1 MTRAG
6 ARIVRARAATVVVVL
21 GTALALALAAPHM
34 RFTTEI
40 TAFLPDDG
48 ANRGAQIAALLA
60 NSEFARVM
68 VIDLAIDPAIDS
80 PPGAP
85 PAPDRLGE
93 LTRGLLG
100 FLRTQPDVAVARS
113 GFTEA
118 DVAQVLAF
126 LEAWPATT
134 FLPRTAYADDALRA
148 RLAELRDQ
156 LASPLGVVIRRTA
169 PRDPLGGLWEPV
181 RALREARGSS
191 LVDDGGILF
200 TRDHRHAFAFVET
213 RSSPFDS
220 DAQRR
225 FRAVLD
231 GWLASAPRGARM
243 QTAGTAQFAIA
254 SETQIKDDVNRIGT
268 ISTVGIVAIFLVLF
282 GSLRMILLGFVP
294 MLFGSAVAVLACEAV
309 FGEIHGITIAFGTS
323 LLGVGLDYVEH
334 YYAHFVLTEAP
345 AGTAAPAA
353 IMKQVAPSLLAGAL
367 TTILGFIGI
376 AASGVAGLR
385 QMAVFSVIA
394 IIASMAATYWIVPPW
409 MPARYRP
416 PRSLGV
422 VDRGALAVLARVTRR
437 RWGRHWRA
445 ALLALAVLVAA
456 LSARAAEFSD
466 NVDMLVGDR
475 GAYAADDRAVRARL
489 GPEWSCFAVITATGD
504 DALLDAIARTTAE
517 LARAKAA
524 GTIASFVPL
533 DRLLP
538 GRGEQLARFAAA
550 RDAAPRIRRAMAEL
564 EFVPDQFAAFWD
576 ALGAPA
582 PRVLTLA
589 DVRRSPLAPLL
600 SAWVPTQATP
610 IALIPLIGATDLA
623 ALRAQVPSA
632 AIVAPSQTIVELF
645 RGVRIQT
652 VIASLLGLAAIFGL
666 LVARYRSARKSL
678 VALAPGLLACVAT
691 VGALVAAGV
700 ALNILHVMSLLLV
713 VSMGVDFG
721 IFLVD
726 TTDTLAESAR
736 TLVSI
741 FTASI
746 TTVLSFGLL
755 GLSQSP
761 GLAALGVTVTLGTT
775 LSLVFCVVMAALAG
789 PRVAPG
795 ALAP

>member
-1 MTRAG
+1 VTRW
-6 ARIVRARAATVVVVL
+6 RARAATLIVVL
-21 GTALALALAAPHM
+21 GTALGFAAAVPHM
-34 RFTTEI
+34 RFTTQI
-40 TAFLPDDG
+40 TAFLPDDS

-60 NSEFARVM
+60 ESEFARVM
-68 VIDLAIDPAIDS
+68 VIDLS
-80 PPGAP
+80 VEP
-85 PAPDRLGE
+85 PAPDRLGA
-93 LTRGLLG
+93 LTRALLE
-100 FLRTQPDVAVARS
+100 FLRTQPDVAMARS

-118 DVAQVLAF
+118 DVTATLAF
-126 LEAWPATT
+126 LEGYPATA
-134 FLPRTAYADDALRA
+134 FVPRTAYTDDALRA
-148 RLAELRDQ
+148 RLSELRDQ
-156 LASPLGVVIRRTA
+156 LASPLGVVVRRTA

-181 RALREARGSS
+181 RALREVRGSS
-191 LVDDGGILF
+191 LIDDDGILF

-231 GWLASAPRGARM
+231 GWIERAPRGLQM

-254 SETQIKDDVNRIGT
+254 SEAQIKDDVNRIG
-268 ISTVGIVAIFLVLF
+268 ILSTVGMVAIFLVLF

-294 MLFGSAVAVLACEAV
+294 MLFGSAVAVLACEAL

-345 AGTAAPAA
+345 PAA
-353 IMKQVAPSLLAGAL
+353 TMKHVAPSLLAGAL

-376 AASGVAGLR
+376 GASGLAGLR
-385 QMAVFSVIA
+385 QMAVFSAIA
-394 IIASMAATYWIVPPW
+394 IVASMAATYWIVPPW

-422 VDRGALAVLARVTRR
+422 VNRGARALLARVTRR
-437 RWGRHWRA
+437 RWGRRWRA
-445 ALLALAVLVAA
+445 TLLGLAVIAA
-456 LSARAAEFSD
+456 AISACAAEFSD
-466 NVDMLVGDR
+466 NVNMLVSDR
-475 GAYAADDRAVRARL
+475 GAHVVDDRAVRTRL
-489 GPEWSCFAVITATGD
+489 GPEWSCFAVITAATD
-504 DALLDAIARTTAE
+504 DALLDAIGRTTAE
-517 LARAKAA
+517 LSRAQAA
-524 GTIASFVPL
+524 GTVASFVPL

-538 GRGEQLARFAAA
+538 SRAEQLARFAAA
-550 RDAAPRIRRAMAEL
+550 QGAAPRIRRALAGL
-564 EFVPDQFAAFWD
+564 DFVPDQFGAFWG
-576 ALGAPA
+576 ALDDPA
-582 PRVLTLA
+582 PRILTLA

-600 SAWVPTQATP
+600 VAWVPAQATP

-632 AIVAPSQTIVELF
+632 AIVAPAQTIVELF

-652 VIASLLGLAAIFGL
+652 VLASLGGLAAIFLL
-666 LVARYRSARKSL
+666 LVGRYRSARKSM

-726 TTDTLAESAR
+726 TTETLEESAR
-736 TLVSI
+736 TMVSI
-741 FTASI
+741 LTASI

-755 GLSQSP
+755 GLSESP
-761 GLAALGVTVTLGTT
+761 GLAALGITVTLGTT
-775 LSLVFCVVMAALAG
+775 LSLVFCVIMASLAG

-795 ALAP
+795 ALVP

>member
-1 MTRAG
+1 MTRW
-6 ARIVRARAATVVVVL
+6 RTRAATVVVVL
-21 GTALALALAAPHM
+21 GTALGLIAAVPHM
-34 RFTTEI
+34 RFTTQI
-40 TAFLPDDG
+40 TAFLPDDS

-60 NSEFARVM
+60 ESEFARVM
-68 VIDLAIDPAIDS
+68 VIDLAIESPGSPAA
-80 PPGAP
+80 PG
-85 PAPDRLGE
+85 RLGE
-93 LTRGLLG
+93 LTRGLLD
-100 FLRTQPDVAVARS
+100 FLRAQPDVAVARS

-126 LEAWPATT
+126 LEAWPPTT

-156 LASPLGVVIRRTA
+156 LASPLGVVVRQTA

-191 LVDDGGILF
+191 LIDDDGVLF

-231 GWLASAPRGARM
+231 GWLASAPRGVRM

-254 SETQIKDDVNRIGT
+254 SEAQIKDDVNRIGT
-268 ISTVGIVAIFLVLF
+268 ISTIGMVAIFLVLF

-294 MLFGSAVAVLACEAV
+294 MLFGSAVAVLACEAL

-345 AGTAAPAA
+345 AATT
-353 IMKQVAPSLLAGAL
+353 MRHVAPSLAAGAL

-376 AASGVAGLR
+376 GASGVAGLR

-394 IIASMAATYWIVPPW
+394 IVASMAATYWIVPPW

-422 VDRGALAVLARVTRR
+422 VNRGALAVLARVTRR

-445 ALLALAVLVAA
+445 ALLALAVIVTA

-466 NVDMLVGDR
+466 NVNMLVSDR
-475 GAYAADDRAVRARL
+475 GAHVIDDRAVRERL
-489 GPEWSCFAVITATGD
+489 GPEWSCFAVITAASD
-504 DALLDAIARTTAE
+504 DALLDAIGRTTAE
-517 LARAKAA
+517 LGRAQAA

-538 GRGEQLARFAAA
+538 GRAEQLARLAAA

-564 EFVPDQFAAFWD
+564 DFVPDQFAAFWD
-576 ALGAPA
+576 ALATPA
-582 PRVLTLA
+582 PRIVTLA

-600 SAWVPTQATP
+600 AAWVPAQATP
-610 IALIPLIGATDLA
+610 IALIPLIGASDLA

-632 AIVAPSQTIVELF
+632 TIVAPSQTIVELF

-652 VIASLLGLAAIFGL
+652 VIASLIGLLAIFGL
-666 LVARYRSARKSL
+666 LLARYRSARRSL
-678 VALAPGLLACVAT
+678 VALAPGLLACVTT

-726 TTDTLAESAR
+726 TTDTLEESAR

-741 FTASI
+741 LTASI

-755 GLSQSP
+755 GLSESP

-775 LSLVFCVVMAALAG
+775 LSLVFCVIMAALAG

>member
-1 MTRAG
+1 MTRW
-6 ARIVRARAATVVVVL
+6 RTRAATVVVVL
-21 GTALALALAAPHM
+21 GTALGLAAAIPHM
-34 RFTTEI
+34 RFTTQI
-40 TAFLPDDG
+40 TAFLPDDS

-60 NSEFARVM
+60 DSEFARVM
-68 VIDLAIDPAIDS
+68 VIDLSMDG
-80 PPGAP
+80 PPGSA

-93 LTRGLLG
+93 LTRALLA
-100 FLRTQPDVAVARS
+100 FLRAQPDVAVARS

-118 DVAQVLAF
+118 DIAQGLAF
-126 LEAWPATT
+126 LESWPPAA
-134 FLPRTAYADDALRA
+134 FLPRPAYADDALRA

-156 LASPLGVVIRRTA
+156 LASPLGVVARRTA
-169 PRDPLGGLWEPV
+169 PRDPLGGMWEPLN
-181 RALREARGSS
+181 ALREARGSS
-191 LVDDGGILF
+191 LIDDGGILF
-200 TRDHRHAFAFVET
+200 TRDHRHAFGFVET
-213 RSSPFDS
+213 RPSPFDS

-231 GWLASAPRGARM
+231 GWLASAPRGVRM
-243 QTAGTAQFAIA
+243 QTAGAAQFAIA
-254 SETQIKDDVNRIGT
+254 SEAQIKGDVNRIGT

-282 GSLRMILLGFVP
+282 GSLRMILVGFVP
-294 MLFGSAVAVLACEAV
+294 MLFGSAVAVLACEAL

-345 AGTAAPAA
+345 AGET
-353 IMKQVAPSLLAGAL
+353 MKHVAPSLAAGAL

-376 AASGVAGLR
+376 GASGVAGLR

-394 IIASMAATYWIVPPW
+394 IVASMAATYWIVPPW

-422 VDRGALAVLARVTRR
+422 INRGALVVLARVTRR

-445 ALLALAVLVAA
+445 ALLALAVIAAA
-456 LSARAAEFSD
+456 LSARGAEFSD
-466 NVDMLVGDR
+466 DVNMLVSDQ
-475 GAYAADDRAVRARL
+475 GAHVIDDRAVRARL
-489 GPEWSCFAVITATGD
+489 GPEWSCFAVITAASD
-504 DALLDAIARTTAE
+504 DALLDAIGRTTAE
-517 LARAKAA
+517 LARARAA

-538 GRGEQLARFAAA
+538 SRAEQLARLAAA
-550 RDAAPRIRRAMAEL
+550 RDAAPRIRRAMADEG
-564 EFVPDQFAAFWD
+564 FVPEQFGAFWD
-576 ALGAPA
+576 ALAAPA
-582 PRVLTLA
+582 PRLLTLA

-600 SAWVPTQATP
+600 AAWVPAQATP

-652 VIASLLGLAAIFGL
+652 VIASLLGLLAIFGL
-666 LVARYRSARKSL
+666 LLARYRSARKSL
-678 VALAPGLLACVAT
+678 VALAPGLLACVTT

-726 TTDTLAESAR
+726 TTDTLEESAR

-741 FTASI
+741 LTASI

-755 GLSQSP
+755 GLSESP

>member
-1 MTRAG
+1 VTLGRT
-6 ARIVRARAATVVVVL
+6 RAATLAVVL
-21 GTALALALAAPHM
+21 GTALALIVAAPHM
-34 RFTTEI
+34 RFTTRI
-40 TAFLPDDG
+40 TAFLPDDS
-48 ANRGAQIAALLA
+48 ANRSAQIAALLA
-60 NSEFARVM
+60 DSEFARVM
-68 VIDLAIDPAIDS
+68 VIDLSLDGSPGPSPGEPA
-80 PPGAP
+80 AP
-85 PAPDRLGE
+85 ERLGE
-93 LTRGLLG
+93 LTRGLLE
-100 FLRTQPDVAVARS
+100 FLRAQPDVAVARS

-118 DVAQVLAF
+118 DVTAMLAF

-134 FLPRTAYADDALRA
+134 FLPRSAYADDALRA

-156 LASPLGVVIRRTA
+156 LASPLGVVVRRTA

-191 LVDDGGILF
+191 LVDDDGILL
-200 TRDHRHAFAFVET
+200 TPDHRHAFAFVET

-220 DAQRR
+220 DAQRG

-231 GWLASAPRGARM
+231 GWLASAPRGVRM
-243 QTAGTAQFAIA
+243 QTAGAAQFAIA
-254 SETQIKDDVNRIGT
+254 SEDQIKGDVNRIGT
-268 ISTVGIVAIFLVLF
+268 ISTVGIVAIFLLLF

-294 MLFGSAVAVLACEAV
+294 MLFGSAVAVLVCEAV

-345 AGTAAPAA
+345 ADVTAPAA
-353 IMKQVAPSLLAGAL
+353 ETMKHVAPSLLAGAL

-376 AASGVAGLR
+376 GASGVAGLR

-394 IIASMAATYWIVPPW
+394 IVASMAATYWIVPPW
-409 MPARYRP
+409 MPAHYRP

-422 VDRGALAVLARVTRR
+422 VNRGALAVLARVTRR

-445 ALLALAVLVAA
+445 ALLALAVIAAA
-456 LSARAAEFSD
+456 LSARLATFSD
-466 NVDMLVGDR
+466 NVNMLVSDQ
-475 GAYAADDRAVRARL
+475 GAHVIDDRAVRARL
-489 GPEWSCFAVITATGD
+489 GPDWSCFAVITAAGD

-517 LARAKAA
+517 LARAQAA

-538 GRGEQLARFAAA
+538 GRAEQLARWAAA
-550 RDAAPRIRRAMAEL
+550 RDAAPRIRRALAEL
-564 EFVPDQFAAFWD
+564 DFVPDQFGAFWD
-576 ALGAPA
+576 ALAAP
-582 PRVLTLA
+582 PRIVTLA

-600 SAWVPTQATP
+600 AAWVPAQATP
-610 IALIPLIGATDLA
+610 IALIPLLGATDLA

-652 VIASLLGLAAIFGL
+652 VIASLIGLLAIFGL
-666 LVARYRSARKSL
+666 LVGRYRSARKSA

-691 VGALVAAGV
+691 VGALIAAGV

-726 TTDTLAESAR
+726 TTETLEESAR

-741 FTASI
+741 LTASL

-755 GLSQSP
+755 GLSESP
-761 GLAALGVTVTLGTT
+761 GLAALGVTVTLGTA

-795 ALAP
+795 RLAP

>member
-1 MTRAG
+1 VTRW
-6 ARIVRARAATVVVVL
+6 RTRAATLVVVL
-21 GTALALALAAPHM
+21 GTALGLAAAVPHM
-34 RFTTEI
+34 RFTTQI
-40 TAFLPDDG
+40 TAFLPDDS

-60 NSEFARVM
+60 ESEFARVM
-68 VIDLAIDPAIDS
+68 VIDLAMES
-80 PPGAP
+80 SGP
-85 PAPDRLGE
+85 PAAPAQLGG
-93 LTRGLLG
+93 LTRGLLD
-100 FLRTQPDVAVARS
+100 FLRAQPDVAAARS
-113 GFTEA
+113 GFTQA
-118 DVAQVLAF
+118 DITQALAF
-126 LEAWPATT
+126 LESWPATT
-134 FLPRTAYADDALRA
+134 FVPRTAYADDALRA
-148 RLAELRDQ
+148 RLGELRDQ
-156 LASPLGVVIRRTA
+156 LAGPLGVVVRRTA

-181 RALREARGSS
+181 NALREARGSS
-191 LVDDGGILF
+191 LIDDGGILF

-225 FRAVLD
+225 FRGLLD
-231 GWLASAPRGARM
+231 GWLESVPHGVRM
-243 QTAGTAQFAIA
+243 QTAGTAQYAIA

-268 ISTVGIVAIFLVLF
+268 ISTVGIIAIFLVLF
-282 GSLRMILLGFVP
+282 GSLRMILIGFVP
-294 MLFGSAVAVLACEAV
+294 MLFGSAVAVLACAAV

-345 AGTAAPAA
+345 AAQT
-353 IMKQVAPSLLAGAL
+353 MKHVAPSLAAGAA
-367 TTILGFIGI
+367 TTILGFVGI

-394 IIASMAATYWIVPPW
+394 IVASMAATYWIVPPW
-409 MPARYRP
+409 MPERYRP
-416 PRSLGV
+416 PRSLGLV
-422 VDRGALAVLARVTRR
+422 NRGALAVLARVTER

-445 ALLALAVLVAA
+445 ALLALAVIVAA

-466 NVDMLVGDR
+466 NVNMLVSDR
-475 GAYAADDRAVRARL
+475 GPHVIDDHEVRARL
-489 GPEWSCFAVITATGD
+489 GPEWSCFAVITAASD
-504 DALLDAIARTTAE
+504 DALLDAIGRTTAE
-517 LARAKAA
+517 LARARAA

-538 GRGEQLARFAAA
+538 SRTEQLARLAAA

-564 EFVPDQFAAFWD
+564 DFVPDQFAAFWD
-576 ALGAPA
+576 GLAAPA
-582 PRVLTLA
+582 PRLLTLA
-589 DVRRSPLAPLL
+589 DVRRSPLAPLMA
-600 SAWVPTQATP
+600 AWVPAQATP
-610 IALIPLIGATDLA
+610 IALIPLVGATDLA
-623 ALRAQVPSA
+623 ALRAEVPSA
-632 AIVAPSQTIVELF
+632 AIIAPSQTIVELF
-645 RGVRIQT
+645 RSVRIQT
-652 VIASLLGLAAIFGL
+652 VIASLIGLAAIFGL
-666 LVARYRSARKSL
+666 LFGRYRSARKSL
-678 VALAPGLLACVAT
+678 VALAPGLLACVTT

-726 TTDTLAESAR
+726 TTDTLEESAR
-736 TLVSI
+736 TLVSV

-755 GLSQSP
+755 GLSDSP
-761 GLAALGVTVTLGTT
+761 GLAALGVTVTLGTA

-795 ALAP
+795 RLAP

>member
-1 MTRAG
+1 MTR
-6 ARIVRARAATVVVVL
+6 RRARAASLIVML
-21 GTALALALAAPHM
+21 GTALGFAAAVPHM
-34 RFTTEI
+34 RFTTQI
-40 TAFLPDDG
+40 TEFLPDDS

-60 NSEFARVM
+60 ESEFARIM
-68 VIDLAIDPAIDS
+68 VIDLSMATAQ
-80 PPGAP
+80 
-85 PAPDRLGE
+85 PAPELGA
-93 LTRGLLG
+93 LTRELLA
-100 FLRTQPDVAVARS
+100 FLRGQPDVAVARS
-113 GFTEA
+113 GFTED

-134 FLPRTAYADDALRA
+134 FLPRDAYADDALRA

-156 LASPLGVVIRRTA
+156 LASPLGVVVRRTA

-191 LVDDGGILF
+191 LVDDDGIVF
-200 TRDHRHAFAFVET
+200 TQDHRHAFAFVET

-220 DAQRR
+220 DAQRQ

-231 GWLASAPRGARM
+231 GWLARAPRGVQM

-254 SETQIKDDVNRIGT
+254 SEAQIKDDVNRIGT
-268 ISTVGIVAIFLVLF
+268 VSTIGIVAIFLVLF
-282 GSLRMILLGFVP
+282 GSVRMILLGFVP

-345 AGTAAPAA
+345 AEAT
-353 IMKQVAPSLLAGAL
+353 MRHVAPSLVAGAL

-376 AASGVAGLR
+376 GASGLAGLR

-394 IIASMAATYWIVPPW
+394 IVASMAATYWVVPPW

-422 VDRGALAVLARVTRR
+422 VNRGALAVLVRVTRR

-445 ALLALAVLVAA
+445 ALLGLAVAGTAISACAA
-456 LSARAAEFSD
+456 RFSD
-466 NVDMLVGDR
+466 NVNMLVSDR
-475 GAYAADDRAVRARL
+475 GAHVADDRAVRARL
-489 GPEWSCFAVITATGD
+489 GPEWSCFAVITATSD
-504 DALLDAIARTTAE
+504 DALLDAIARTTGE
-517 LARAKAA
+517 LAGARAA
-524 GTIASFVPL
+524 GLVASFVPL

-538 GRGEQLARFAAA
+538 SRAEQLARFAAA
-550 RDAAPRIRRAMAEL
+550 QAAAPRIRRALAEL
-564 EFVPDQFAAFWD
+564 DFVPDQFAPFWD
-576 ALGAPA
+576 ALAGPA
-582 PRVLTLA
+582 PPILTLA

-600 SAWVPTQATP
+600 AAWVPAQATP
-610 IALIPLIGATDLA
+610 IALIPLIGATDLD
-623 ALRAQVPSA
+623 ALRARVPSA
-632 AIVAPSQTIVELF
+632 AIIAPAQTIVELF

-652 VIASLLGLAAIFGL
+652 VIASLVGLAAIFGL
-666 LVARYRSARKSL
+666 LMGRYRSARKSL

-726 TTDTLAESAR
+726 TTDTLEESAR

-741 FTASI
+741 LTASL
-746 TTVLSFGLL
+746 TTILSFGLL
-755 GLSQSP
+755 GLSDSP
-761 GLAALGVTVTLGTT
+761 GLAALGVTVTLGTA

-789 PRVAPG
+789 PRVAAG
-795 ALAP
+795 AA